1 MARPSNSIANIK
13 LPGENTQRP
22 IVPYAVGVSKNN
34 SYQAILPTLIADDTI
49 VIGSI
54 VANEYVASTALI
66 YTYAKGD
73 YCKHDG
79 FLYRAKETTR
89 GD

>member
-34 SYQAILPTLIADDTI
+34 SYQAILPTLTADDTI
-49 VIGSI
+49 VIGNI
-54 VANEYVASTALI
+54 VADEYVAGSGVGLI
-66 YTYAKGD
+66 YLKGS

-79 FLYRAKETTR
+79 FLYRAKDTTS
-89 GD
+89 GT